1 MANFQ
6 TDRAV
11 YIHNRHSFIYSSLFE
26 KYINEEGMPDFRRW
40 GLSPYVIREYI
51 DKVLQHEAKWAY
63 GDDGIDG
70 KVFKGCCYVGWLVC
84 GGMGYLMGSGWGA
97 VLGLALMV
105 GVFYLTCAI
114 IKYVK
119 DKERESINS
128 QLIES
133 YLNEYYV
140 WLAQHYPHL

>member
-1 MANFQ
+1 
-6 TDRAV
+6 
-11 YIHNRHSFIYSSLFE
+11 
-26 KYINEEGMPDFRRW
+26 MPDFRRW

-133 YLNEYYV
+133 YLNEYRV